1 MRQALVNENAD
12 LVSQNDKYIMRMT
25 GDETLGKAELDNF
38 IDPES
43 CYPVIATTSKL
54 LSTGVD
60 VQTCRLIVL
69 DQRIQSLSAFKQ
81 IIGRGTR
88 IQEDYGKFY
97 FTIIDF
103 KKATELFADPD
114 FDGDP
119 VQVYEPTLV
128 DPPIPPEEPPD
139 DGGTIVDPEPPT
151 GRVKYVVD
159 DVEVSVVA
167 ERVQYYGK
175 DGKLITESL
184 KDFTRKNVLKEYDS
198 LDSFLRSWSRAE
210 KKQAIIEELNEQ
222 GALLDAL
229 AEDVGRNYDP
239 FDLVCHVAFDQ
250 PPLTRRERANNVR
263 KRDYF
268 AKYGEKARA
277 VLDALL
283 DKYADAGIEQ
293 IEDLGILKVQPIDR
307 FGTPLEIV
315 RLFGGR
321 EKYLAALKELE
332 SQIYAA
338 A

>member
-1 MRQALVNENAD
+1 MAG
-12 LVSQNDKYIMRMT
+12 S
-25 GDETLGKAELDNF
+25 
-38 IDPES
+38 
-43 CYPVIATTSKL
+43 
-54 LSTGVD
+54 STG
-60 VQTCRLIVL
+60 
-69 DQRIQSLSAFKQ
+69 
-81 IIGRGTR
+81 
-88 IQEDYGKFY
+88 
-97 FTIIDF
+97 
-103 KKATELFADPD
+103 
-114 FDGDP
+114 
-119 VQVYEPTLV
+119 
-128 DPPIPPEEPPD
+128 
-139 DGGTIVDPEPPT
+139 
-151 GRVKYVVD
+151 
-159 DVEVSVVA
+159 
-167 ERVQYYGK
+167 
-175 DGKLITESL
+175 
-184 KDFTRKNVLKEYDS
+184 
-198 LDSFLRSWSRAE
+198 SWSSAE
-210 KKQAIIEELNEQ
+210 KKQTIIEELNEQ

-239 FDLVCHVAFDQ
+239 FDLVCHVAFGQ
-250 PPLTRRERANNVR
+250 PPVTRRERANNVR